1 MSRFDRPKK
10 GALLKTI
17 DTTPTWEGILPGL
30 IQALLDTE
38 ELEVAR
44 RVVIEELHNMARS
57 ADQAVAQ
64 AKGGE

>member
-17 DTTPTWEGILPGL
+17 DLTPTWEGILPGL

-38 ELEVAR
+38 DWDSR
-44 RVVIEELHNMARS
+44 RVIMEELQRMARS